1 LLGGQVSGA
10 LVLLGLAQLASKV
23 KAFADGGELA
33 SAQTASNFRRAVI
46 LKNVR
51 AVSANILPFDYFAA
65 VEAPR

>member
-1 LLGGQVSGA
+1 
-10 LVLLGLAQLASKV
+10 
-23 KAFADGGELA
+23 LA